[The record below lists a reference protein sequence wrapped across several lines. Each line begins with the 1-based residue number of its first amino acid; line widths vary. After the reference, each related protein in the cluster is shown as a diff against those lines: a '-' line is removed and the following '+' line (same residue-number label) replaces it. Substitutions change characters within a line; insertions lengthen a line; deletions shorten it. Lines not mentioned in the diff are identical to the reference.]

1 MLTSPDRLRQLVDD
15 YLGTE
20 EDREDQE
27 GEAASLARQVRLMR
41 DRLTGQVASMI
52 KAGVDGQVVKDAVAQ
67 VEEEIGLL
75 ERRQADLVRIL
86 SSRAERQQ
94 RASDLE
100 HIAEQAAGRLGSMS
114 LADQAE
120 VLGLLEVRVELTE
133 DGYRISGVVSDLGLS
148 AEPGAIGIKVLR
160 SHVRPPAPGN
170 TPGPSCA
177 QAPSDPW
184 EWEHEACAS

>member
-75 ERRQADLVRIL
+75 ERRQADL
-86 SSRAERQQ
+86 
-94 RASDLE
+94 
-100 HIAEQAAGRLGSMS
+100 
-114 LADQAE
+114 
-120 VLGLLEVRVELTE
+120 
-133 DGYRISGVVSDLGLS
+133 YRISGVVSDLGLS